1 MNRWLTVKEAAIE
14 LRVTTAQIKRMMSM
28 GQLQFMRMGAKNEV
42 RILDP
47 APALKQSIHEPRLE
61 RFPLITAQELAE
73 VLGLS
78 GQVIK
83 WHVFQGNL
91 KYTENKRGRLA
102 LYSPK
107 DVRRFL
113 ALREK
118 RKGHSKFSYSETIVT
133 WLREFVADCSRPNGE
148 VISSLIRDAVA
159 LLPEPERTQAISKI
173 YGCVELVNHIIRDA
187 KSKKS
192 G

>member
-14 LRVTTAQIKRMMSM
+14 LRVTTARIKRMMSM
-28 GQLQFMRMGAKNEV
+28 GQLQFMRIGTQGEV

-47 APALKQSIHEPRLE
+47 APALKQSINETRLE

-91 KYTENKRGRLA
+91 TYTENQRGRLA

-118 RKGHSKFSYSETIVT
+118 RKGHSKFSYSSTVVE
-133 WLREFVADCSRPNGE
+133 WLKEFVADCTKPNGE
-148 VISSLIRDAVA
+148 IISSLIRDAVA
-159 LLPEPERTQAISKI
+159 LLPEPERTQQIAKLWAA
-173 YGCVELVNHIIRDA
+173 VELVNRIIKDA
-187 KSKKS
+187 QTRR
-192 G
+192 